1 MRSRWLAGILVFVL
15 AAGCTSEVAGT
26 PSATPDSDTSVGAV
40 DLAVPVEMRPVLES
54 GTGTTTLPGPEGE
67 QLALAEP
74 FLTLRELK
82 GARAEIEP
90 ATGSW
95 VLRIDM
101 TAEDGKV
108 FGDWTTAHQGERV
121 AMVAG
126 DEVLTA
132 PAIQSPITGGELQI
146 AGDFT
151 RDSVTGLLARIT
163 GR

>member
-1 MRSRWLAGILVFVL
+1 MRSRWLAGLLVFVL
-15 AAGCTSEVAGT
+15 AAGCSSEVAGT
-26 PSATPDSDTSVGAV
+26 PAATPDSDTSVGPV
-40 DLAVPVEMRPVLES
+40 DLAVPVAMRPVLES
-54 GTGTTTLPGPEGE
+54 GTGTTTLPGPDGE

-90 ATGSW
+90 TTGSW

-101 TAEDGKV
+101 TADDGKV

-151 RDSVTGLLARIT
+151 RDSVSDLLARIT